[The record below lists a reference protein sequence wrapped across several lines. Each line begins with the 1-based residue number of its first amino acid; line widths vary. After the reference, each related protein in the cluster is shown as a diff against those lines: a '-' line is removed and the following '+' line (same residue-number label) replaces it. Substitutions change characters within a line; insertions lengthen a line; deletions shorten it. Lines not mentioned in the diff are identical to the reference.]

1 MNPEKPIWLWKSNNE
16 FVLLELFCILL
27 GVYFLSKIAGFFTHR
42 YEMIQKHGK
51 RLDRLAFRT
60 GCTPEERKILQ
71 NFYFNLK
78 QRHRVLLAHNHIKD
92 FLRIH
97 LLHFLTQWKLEAPER
112 FLSLV
117 SKLLDTANHP
127 SKEPQI
133 KEFVLLK
140 QNLMIGFGQIQ
151 SQDLGI
157 FSILSAD
164 VIFLSHLKT
173 NTKIEISFFRNQRG
187 TLKCSGIVSDKFHR
201 TISILRLPN

>member
-1 MNPEKPIWLWKSNNE
+1 MNPEKPIWLWKTNNE
-16 FVLLELFCILL
+16 FVLLKLFCILL
-27 GVYFLSKIAGFFTHR
+27 GVYFLSKVAGFLTHR
-42 YEMIQKHGK
+42 YEIIQKHGK

-60 GCTPEERKILQ
+60 GCTAEERKILQ

-97 LLHFLTQWKLEAPER
+97 LLQFLAHSKLETPER

-127 SKEPQI
+127 SQEPQI

-140 QNLMIGFGQIQ
+140 QNLKISFGQIQ
-151 SQDLGI
+151 SQGIGI

-164 VIFLSHLKT
+164 LSFLNHLKT
-173 NTKIEISFFRNQRG
+173 NSKIEICFFRNQRG
-187 TLKCSGIVSDKFHR
+187 TLTFRGIVSDKFHR
-201 TISILRLPN
+201 TISILRLSS